1 MKPNLTPVAIS
12 ARILFY
18 NLSERVLHWSTMYIA
33 AFLLATLAY
42 GWQSPTWPLVIQ
54 RLTFFVPS
62 LIAAFTL
69 MRDVHRELRF
79 KEMQIDHIDHDFNP
93 DLLPPSANRCKCE
106 DEGVDSLELT
116 TEEFS
121 SLLKVMNYY
130 VVHGPKHTS
139 SAIHVGR
146 LRQRVNSGHSIF
158 DCTEG
163 QLKALNE
170 AVKTFLIT
178 PPEQPELDAQV
189 QSAIDKINN
198 HAASL

>member
-33 AFLLATLAY
+33 AFLLATLAH
-42 GWQSPTWPLVIQ
+42 GWESPTWPPVIQ
-54 RLTFFVPS
+54 RLTFLVPS

-69 MRDVHRELRF
+69 MRDVHRELRYNT
-79 KEMQIDHIDHDFNP
+79 ISLDPNDYDINP
-93 DLLPPSANRCKCE
+93 DLLPPSAKRCECE

-116 TEEFS
+116 TKELP

-139 SAIHVGR
+139 SAIHVAALR
-146 LRQRVNSGHSIF
+146 LRVNKGHSAL
-158 DCTEG
+158 DCTDD

-170 AVKTFLIT
+170 AVKTFLDT
-178 PPEQPELDAQV
+178 PPQEPELDAQI
-189 QSAIDKINN
+189 QSAIDKINR
-198 HAASL
+198 HATI